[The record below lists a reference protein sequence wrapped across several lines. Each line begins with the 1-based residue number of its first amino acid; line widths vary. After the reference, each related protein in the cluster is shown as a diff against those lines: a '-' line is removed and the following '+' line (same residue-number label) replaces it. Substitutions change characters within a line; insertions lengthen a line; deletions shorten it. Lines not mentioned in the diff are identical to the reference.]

1 MPDDWRNRAA
11 CLGKGDAF
19 FPDPSDTER
28 VAKAEAICR
37 YCPVIEDCRTVARA
51 GREKYGVWAAVMRE
65 QS

>member
-1 MPDDWRNRAA
+1 MADWRERAA

-37 YCPVIEDCRTVARA
+37 YCPVIENCRALARA
-51 GREKYGVWAAVMRE
+51 NREESGVWAGKLRGKK
-65 QS
+65 